1 MITLTQDCVILE
13 TKKDGYGKLQVMKEI
28 PCKCR
33 TKEKFQIVI
42 NNNAEKVN
50 SQIEFTIPVDIDVK
64 FDYQNVIYQ
73 IVYEGIT
80 HTILS
85 MKLTRNTLGEVV
97 KKVVFV

>member
-13 TKKDGYGKLQVMKEI
+13 TKKDGYGKIVTTKET

-42 NNNAEKVN
+42 NQNAEKVT
-50 SQIEFTIPVDIDVK
+50 SEIQFTIPVDINVK
-64 FDYQNVIYQ
+64 AGYQVEYDSNTY
-73 IVYEGIT
+73 
-80 HTILS
+80 TILS
-85 MKLTRNTLGEVV
+85 MKLSRNTLGEVV